1 MNVTEVKLT
10 NALERETKL
19 KTALQ
24 KEKDRNKKLEDTL
37 SKVTL
42 HNIAL
47 SSALK
52 GTGGNINLIG

>member
-10 NALERETKL
+10 NALECETKL
-19 KTALQ
+19 KTDLQ
-24 KEKDRNKKLEDTL
+24 KEKDRNKKLEGTL
-37 SKVTL
+37 AKVTQ

-47 SSALK
+47 SSELK